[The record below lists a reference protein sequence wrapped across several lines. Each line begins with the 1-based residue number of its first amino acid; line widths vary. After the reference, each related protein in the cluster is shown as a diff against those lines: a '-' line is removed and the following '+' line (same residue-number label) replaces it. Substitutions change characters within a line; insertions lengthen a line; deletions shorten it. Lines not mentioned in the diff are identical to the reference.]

1 MMQIESACACNI
13 GLRRRNN
20 EDNFYFDKRCL
31 EAENEGLEGILA
43 KTTSSNGEHFFA
55 VFDGMG
61 GEAFGEVASYTA
73 AKTLEKNVKKG
84 KPFLKEKEQFL
95 YEVALDLNRQVFDAG
110 QERGTDHMGSTL
122 VMLYFIG
129 KEVYLTNLGDSRGY
143 RLRGYDF
150 YQISQDHVEDER
162 YIRGSKPGLIQFLGM
177 DPERY
182 AVEPFLTKGR
192 IEKGDKYL
200 ICSDGVTDML
210 NDDEIC
216 EIMASAE
223 HASACVERLIEASLE
238 RGGRDNTTAIVCF
251 IK

>member
-1 MMQIESACACNI
+1 MMQIESACGCNI

-20 EDNFYFDKRCL
+20 EDNFYFDKQYL
-31 EAENEGLEGILA
+31 EADNDGMQDIFA
-43 KTTSSNGEHFFA
+43 ATFSCNGEHFFA

-61 GEAFGEVASYTA
+61 GEELGEIASYTA
-73 AKTLEKNVKKG
+73 AKTLEKYAKKG
-84 KPFLKEKEQFL
+84 KPFLKEKEEFL
-95 YEVALDLNRQVFDAG
+95 YDTAINLNRQVFSAG
-110 QERGTDHMGSTL
+110 QEKGTERMGSTL
-122 VMLYFIG
+122 VMLYFAG
-129 KEVYLTNLGDSRGY
+129 KEVYLCNLGDSRGY

-150 YQISQDHVEDER
+150 YQISQDHVEDEK
-162 YIRGSKPGLIQFLGM
+162 YARGSKPGLIQFLGM

-182 AVEPFLTKGR
+182 VVEPFLTKGQ

-216 EIMASAE
+216 EIMADAE
-223 HASACVERLIEASLE
+223 HAKECAERLIEVSLE
-238 RGGRDNTTAIVCF
+238 RGGRDNITAIVCF

>member
-20 EDNFYFDKRCL
+20 EDNFYFDKKYL
-31 EAENEGLEGILA
+31 EAENEGMQDTLTA
-43 KTTSSNGEHFFA
+43 TTSCNGEHFFA

-61 GEAFGEVASYTA
+61 GEEFGEVASYTA

-95 YEVALDLNRQVFDAG
+95 YDVALDLNRQVFDAG

-122 VMLYFIG
+122 VMLYFTG
-129 KEVYLTNLGDSRGY
+129 KDVYLTNLGDSRGY

-150 YQISQDHVEDER
+150 YQISKEHVEDEK
-162 YIRGSKPGLIQFLGM
+162 YARGSKPGLIQFLGM

-182 AVEPFLTKGR
+182 LIEPFLTKGR
-192 IEKGDKYL
+192 VEKGDKYL

-216 EIMASAE
+216 EIMANAE
-223 HASACVERLIEASLE
+223 CAKECVDSLIEAALE
-238 RGGRDNTTAIVCF
+238 RGGRDNATAIVSF

>member
-20 EDNFYFDKRCL
+20 EDNFYFDKRYL
-31 EAENEGLEGILA
+31 EADNVGLQDIL
-43 KTTSSNGEHFFA
+43 TTTESCFGEQFFA

-61 GEAFGEVASYTA
+61 GEDFGEVASYTA

-84 KPFLKEKEQFL
+84 KSFLKEKERFL
-95 YEVALDLNRQVFDAG
+95 YELALDLNRQVFDVG
-110 QERGTDHMGSTL
+110 QERGTDRMGSTF
-122 VMLYFIG
+122 VMLYFAG
-129 KEVYLTNLGDSRGY
+129 KEVYLCNLGDSRGY

-150 YQISQDHVEDER
+150 YQISQEHVEDEM
-162 YIRGSKPGLIQFLGM
+162 YARGSKPGLIQFLGM

-182 AVEPFLTKGR
+182 VVEPFLTKGR

-210 NDDEIC
+210 DDDEIC
-216 EIMASAE
+216 DIMANAK
-223 HASACVERLIEASLE
+223 HARECVDRLIEASLE
-238 RGGRDNTTAIVCF
+238 RGGCDNTTAIVCF